1 MTLSSLS
8 DLLPPSIFP
17 LLIQVQEGAA
27 PAAASGA
34 GSPEAGG
41 GFNFFDPILLMLLGI
56 FALMYFLTIRPQQ
69 KRAKAHRELIS
80 SIKEGDEV
88 VTSGG
93 IVGRI
98 TQVDENVV
106 TLTSGESSFKLQR
119 SAVVA
124 ALPHGTLS

>member
-1 MTLSSLS
+1 MPLSTLP
-8 DLLPPSIFP
+8 DLLPVPVLP
-17 LLIQVQEGAA
+17 LPLQVQEGTA
-27 PAAASGA
+27 PAASAET
-34 GSPEAGG
+34 GSADAGG
-41 GFNFFDPILLMLLGI
+41 GFTLFDPLLLMLLGI

-69 KRAKAHRELIS
+69 KRAKAHRELVS

-98 TQVDENVV
+98 TKVDENVV
-106 TLTSGESSFKLQR
+106 TLTSGESTFKLQR

-124 ALPHGTLS
+124 ALPQGTLS